1 MMSGLELTADT
12 PVAGRRAE
20 RHMPGEE
27 GVWVFILGDMTVFA
41 LFFAV
46 FAWYRGVDPALF
58 TASQQTLNAGYG
70 LFNTCLLLTSSWFVV
85 LAMNAARRHLNN
97 QAALLL
103 VLAFL
108 CGLGFSL
115 VKFLEY
121 GEKIAAGLVP
131 TTNNFYM
138 FYYILTGLHFVH
150 VVIGMVVVLFMA
162 HRARRG
168 IRGGDMGFLEGGASY
183 WHMVDLLWIVLFPL
197 IYLMK

>member
-1 MMSGLELTADT
+1 MSGAEITTGTAVAQ
-12 PVAGRRAE
+12 PVRE

-46 FAWYRGVDPALF
+46 FAWYRGQASELF
-58 TASQQTLNAGYG
+58 TLSQQTLNAGYG

-85 LAMNAARRHLNN
+85 LAMNAVRRHLNR
-97 QAALLL
+97 QAAILL

-108 CGLGFSL
+108 CGLGFS
-115 VKFLEY
+115 VIKVLEY
-121 GEKIAAGLVP
+121 GEKMAAGLVP
-131 TTNNFYM
+131 VTNDFYM

-150 VVIGMVVVLFMA
+150 VIIGMIVVLFMA
-162 HRARRG
+162 WRAGRGVQRRAH
-168 IRGGDMGFLEGGASY
+168 MSFLEGGASY